1 MIAAYKLNYI
11 TEKEGIDIWQ
21 KMLNKRLKLGPSS
34 FTEVLKS
41 LLKKGV
47 IIHGLVTTMLYVVI
61 FGLIF
66 TLLQQKRDLT
76 SAMLAHGLVDC
87 VRFSFSSLPIK
98 TKS

>member
-47 IIHGLVTTMLYVVI
+47 IIHGLVTTMLYVII
-61 FGLIF
+61 FG
-66 TLLQQKRDLT
+66 
-76 SAMLAHGLVDC
+76 
-87 VRFSFSSLPIK
+87 SSLPYYNK
-98 TKS
+98 RES

>member
-41 LLKKGV
+41 LLKKV
-47 IIHGLVTTMLYVVI
+47 
-61 FGLIF
+61 
-66 TLLQQKRDLT
+66 
-76 SAMLAHGLVDC
+76 
-87 VRFSFSSLPIK
+87 
-98 TKS
+98 